1 MYFKMLLAYTSK
13 MIYICVRILNGFMSF
28 SSKNIFFLFSLL
40 FFLFFIGNN
49 SEWEIKDF
57 SSVSNSSFHI
67 DDSNSY
73 TLKYIDL
80 NYFELG
86 DEDKEEDDSI
96 FFLNNRIFSAYSKRV
111 YCEFHNILIAK
122 VSLASKIPFYILYLQ
137 LKTNIQL

>member
-1 MYFKMLLAYTSK
+1 
-13 MIYICVRILNGFMSF
+13 MSF
-28 SSKNIFFLFSLL
+28 SSKKIFFLFSLL

-49 SEWEIKDF
+49 NEWEIEYF

-67 DDSNSY
+67 DDSNSPI
-73 TLKYIDL
+73 LKYIDL

-96 FFLNNRIFSAYSKRV
+96 FFLNNKIFSAYFKRV
-111 YCEFHNILIAK
+111 YCEFHNILITK
-122 VSLASKIPFYILYLQ
+122 VSLVSKIPFYILYLQ